1 MAPIARYRVS
11 NSHPVVEF
19 EMERTPASAVAQ
31 RFIKVNGTRL
41 YYLGITCDT
50 CAYLFEKRGYEY
62 RLSPAE
68 IGSRLQAGT
77 NLLASDLLQAV
88 SRLLESG
95 KYGVVVTRF
104 VPRPT
109 GPCDPDDYFAHESVA
124 FFGLD
129 PATGV
134 PDNPRV
140 RYWRAGESV
149 LPDGLGAKRI
159 RVTKTGDR
167 LPSPQ
172 LFFHLLAPM
181 EPPHVLDRDRIDH
194 FRREL
199 GAGARPA
206 ALGVSVLDV
215 RAKAVAPGPAAD
227 DGWMDATAWCLT
239 TLLLDGH
246 HKVQAAAE
254 AGEPI
259 QLLTFVSRAASV
271 AEDVDVDVV
280 LDELDRW
287 STSTAPS

>member
-1 MAPIARYRVS
+1 
-11 NSHPVVEF
+11 
-19 EMERTPASAVAQ
+19 MERSPTSAVAQ
-31 RFIKVNGTRL
+31 RFLKVKGTRL

-62 RLSPAE
+62 RLSPAD
-68 IGSRLQAGT
+68 IGSRLQRGAD
-77 NLLASDLLQAV
+77 LLAPDLLHTVAG
-88 SRLLESG
+88 LLESG
-95 KYGVVVTRF
+95 NYGVVVTRF

-109 GPCDPDDYFAHESVA
+109 GPCDPDDYFARESVA

-149 LPDGLGAKRI
+149 LPDGLGAERI
-159 RVTKTGDR
+159 RVTETGNR

-199 GAGARPA
+199 ESGARPA
-206 ALGVSVLDV
+206 ALGVSALDV
-215 RAKAVAPGPAAD
+215 RAKAVDPGPAAD
-227 DGWMDATAWCLT
+227 EAWIDATAWCLT

-254 AGEPI
+254 AGKPI

-271 AEDVDVDVV
+271 AEDIDIDVV

-287 STSTAPS
+287 NTSIARS